1 MNRGCK
7 VLGVE
12 AFFLKNKI
20 HHQQRNTQLP
30 KPKMKKWTHKHEKNQ
45 HPITLQTPKNLKKN
59 KIFF

>member
-30 KPKMKKWTHKHEKNQ
+30 KPKNEKIDTQNTKKNQ
-45 HPITLQTPKNLKKN
+45 HPITLQTPKNLKKIN
-59 KIFF
+59 